1 MEQNNTKKSKCPERE
16 GYFTV
21 EKVASKFMRAQKTI
35 RNWIIKKQWS
45 VEKIGKCL
53 YIHDSIVFGCLTSKQ
68 KRRIEK
74 DLCLMNMA
82 RKELWILGINAL
94 GPLHQGREIIIK
106 QLERGVWV
114 RILLLDPDCPE
125 FHSRMSDEEYK
136 EKEVGKF
143 YFGKRLFHEY
153 NASIALCR
161 DINNTAKGNFNF
173 EVRIHDKKPSE
184 ALVITDPNPSDKILG
199 MCNYNPYPEKKG
211 TRGVQGKHIHIVK
224 KNKPEDFEKWVSRF
238 DELWFSANKVDIQA
252 FPVPEQ

>member
-1 MEQNNTKKSKCPERE
+1 MEQNNKKNSKCPEIN

-21 EKVASKFMRAQKTI
+21 EKFASAFKKAPKTI
-35 RNWIIKKQWS
+35 RNWINKRKLS
-45 VEKIGKCL
+45 AEKIGKCL
-53 YIHDSIVFGCLTSKQ
+53 YIHDSIFLGCVTSKQ

-106 QLERGVWV
+106 QLERGVWI
-114 RILLLDPDCPE
+114 RILLLDPECPE
-125 FHSRMSDEEYK
+125 FHSRMDDEEYK
-136 EKEVGKF
+136 KKEDGMF
-143 YFGKRLFHEY
+143 YYGKRLFHEY

-173 EVRIHDKKPSE
+173 EVRIHDKKPTE

-199 MCNYNPYPEKKG
+199 ICNYNPYPEKRG
-211 TRGVQGKHIHIVK
+211 TRGVEGKHIPIVK
-224 KNKPEDFEKWVSRF
+224 KNDPENFEKWVSRF
-238 DELWFSANKVDIQA
+238 DDLWKNAKKVDIQA
-252 FPVPEQ
+252 FKVSEI